1 MPFGYL
7 IICLVGTYFMDV
19 RKINKTTN
27 IIYLI
32 KWLGLC
38 FASHLCGRDDH
49 KPSRYK
55 QFE

>member
-7 IICLVGTYFMDV
+7 IICLVGTYFMYV